1 MTTKTEIK
9 QKIGE
14 YIENKIVLKD
24 HITPYRLKKIDFS
37 GMIRLKTFKN
47 ELIKLVLDSQSE
59 KEIKAEKVVEI
70 LIKFD
75 ADISDQ
81 SKKNALVGFKL
92 FKKLLAMNGQAKSMI
107 EYLNLEHQLSRKLIT
122 MTALKVNKSRP
133 LPFAGTL
140 IIEKILFR
148 EVWSVRDMSPT
159 ALK

>member
-1 MTTKTEIK
+1 M
-9 QKIGE
+9 
-14 YIENKIVLKD
+14 
-24 HITPYRLKKIDFS
+24 
-37 GMIRLKTFKN
+37 
-47 ELIKLVLDSQSE
+47 LILCSFG
-59 KEIKAEKVVEI
+59 EI
-70 LIKFD
+70 LNKPIGNNSPNWD
-75 ADISDQ
+75 S
-81 SKKNALVGFKL
+81 NLGLLVFQK
-92 FKKLLAMNGQAKSMI
+92 I

>member
-1 MTTKTEIK
+1 MNKPIGNNSPNWDSNLGLLVF
-9 QKIGE
+9 QK
-14 YIENKIVLKD
+14 
-24 HITPYRLKKIDFS
+24 
-37 GMIRLKTFKN
+37 
-47 ELIKLVLDSQSE
+47 
-59 KEIKAEKVVEI
+59 
-70 LIKFD
+70 
-75 ADISDQ
+75 
-81 SKKNALVGFKL
+81 
-92 FKKLLAMNGQAKSMI
+92 I

>member
-1 MTTKTEIK
+1 MSLFLDATLCSVPIIIVIARKIIFPRLGFEPWLAANVF
-9 QKIGE
+9 QK
-14 YIENKIVLKD
+14 
-24 HITPYRLKKIDFS
+24 
-37 GMIRLKTFKN
+37 
-47 ELIKLVLDSQSE
+47 
-59 KEIKAEKVVEI
+59 
-70 LIKFD
+70 
-75 ADISDQ
+75 
-81 SKKNALVGFKL
+81 
-92 FKKLLAMNGQAKSMI
+92 I